1 MTSKTEMYGLVDR
14 LTNNAVA
21 LCSVFH
27 FLETYGALISADE
40 WQQKRARMRGNVLAH
55 QNVIEQLA
63 KAVNQMKQPTQ

>member
-1 MTSKTEMYGLVDR
+1 MSSKSRMYELVDR

-27 FLETYGALISADE
+27 FLETYGALISVDE

-55 QNVIEQLA
+55 QAIIEQLA
-63 KAVNQMKQPTQ
+63 EAVNQMEQSTP

>member
-1 MTSKTEMYGLVDR
+1 MSSKTKMYSLVDR

-27 FLETYGALISADE
+27 FLETYGSLISADE

-55 QNVIEQLA
+55 QSIIDQLVR
-63 KAVNQMKQPTQ
+63 AVNEMRQPTL